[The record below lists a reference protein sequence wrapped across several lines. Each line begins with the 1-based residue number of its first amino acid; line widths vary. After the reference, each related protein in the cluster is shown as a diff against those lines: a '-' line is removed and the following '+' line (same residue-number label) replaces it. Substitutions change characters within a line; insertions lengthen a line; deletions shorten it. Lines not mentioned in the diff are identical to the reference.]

1 MNPDIQVERLDARDG
16 IVSEPSSGPHPGSNP
31 QKGGHTTW
39 QHIDPPAGNGIRLAV
54 KIALFLG
61 ILIFLNYLVGWL
73 AIFVAFE
80 MWPRHIDMAFFLLFT
95 SIGLYIL
102 LLAIPFLPGIEVG
115 LIIMAM
121 VGIKGIVLV
130 YLCTVLSL
138 SLSFLFGRLLPPRYL
153 ARALGWFHLNRARD
167 LVTSLEPLDTDERLR
182 FLLRSAPSRIV
193 PFLLRQRYLI
203 IGVLFNVPGNALIGG
218 GGGIG
223 LIAGMSR
230 LFPFSKYLLLIC
242 LAITPGPILF
252 LLRAAWQ

>member
-1 MNPDIQVERLDARDG
+1 MKKAHMTLEASPKPTG
-16 IVSEPSSGPHPGSNP
+16 
-31 QKGGHTTW
+31 K
-39 QHIDPPAGNGIRLAV
+39 GIRLAA

-61 ILIFLNYLVGWL
+61 ILVFLNYAMRWL
-73 AIFVAFE
+73 ANLVAFQ
-80 MWPRHIDMAFFLLFT
+80 MWPEHANMAAFLLFA
-95 SIGLYIL
+95 SIVSYIL

-115 LIIMAM
+115 LMLMAM
-121 VGIKGIVLV
+121 LGAKGIVLV
-130 YLCTVLSL
+130 YLCTVLAL
-138 SLSFLFGRLLPPRYL
+138 SLSFLIGRVLPPRYL

-167 LVTSLEPLDTDERLR
+167 LVTSLEPLDTEERLR

-193 PFLLRQRYLI
+193 PFLLRHRYLI

-230 LFPFSKYLLLIC
+230 LFPFPKYLLLIC

-252 LLRAAWQ
+252 LLRAAHS